1 MYHPLRYKG
10 LFRGESP
17 LTIRRAAGRR
27 RQFAVL
33 TVGGLRNLRY
43 RRIAVYTADLLFV
56 MKFAVL
62 ERHSPRSS
70 HLYFN
75 IFHISFIPCY
85 YPLHKSRVYY
95 SHSQRKGLRRPKS
108 ADRFRLEK
116 YRADKHGLHNRS
128 RQDGNS
134 RPIHAPPKYNESFHI
149 YLSIIQAKPLC
160 NAGRFLLYSTLL
172 LSFCCRL
179 KILQFG
185 AIIKILF
192 LEKIPERVKTW
203 DIYLKQHSTSTIFSA

>member
-1 MYHPLRYKG
+1 MRQCAASN
-10 LFRGESP
+10 SP
-17 LTIRRAAGRR
+17 FWLSARCLTS
-27 RQFAVL
+27 V
-33 TVGGLRNLRY
+33 TGGWQCKLQIYFLWWNLP
-43 RRIAVYTADLLFV
+43 
-56 MKFAVL
+56 VL

-70 HLYFN
+70 HLHFN

-160 NAGRFLLYSTLL
+160 DAGRFCCTLTL
-172 LSFCCRL
+172 RLSFCYRL
-179 KILQFG
+179 KFLQFG
-185 AIIKILF
+185 AIIRVLF
-192 LEKIPERVKTW
+192 LEKIPERVKIW
-203 DIYLKQHSTSTIFSA
+203 DIRLKRHSM